1 VEAEQQPAAIQ
12 YPVGVLTI
20 GGASRYVLMT
30 QLHPALA
37 EHAASLAI
45 NDAEYKPK
53 AS

>member
-1 VEAEQQPAAIQ
+1 MEAEQQPAAIQ

-20 GGASRYVLMT
+20 GGRPEYVLMT

-45 NDAEYKPK
+45 NDAEYKPRT
-53 AS
+53 A